1 MASPHPHPLPK
12 GLDAIAAGR
21 IGLWLLGKRSHNAAS
36 LRTAFPHR
44 ATLTTVYTHR
54 FVRLIVP
61 WRIFEYPG
69 AQRFLA
75 SLLGVSSGTA
85 NNLLKPS
92 VPLPA
97 KHALRL
103 AEYLTK
109 HASEC
114 DALAAELRAYAAAR
128 KFTNKS
134 VARSR

>member
-1 MASPHPHPLPK
+1 MASPQPSLPP
-12 GLDAIAAGR
+12 GLGPVAAGR
-21 IGLWLLGKRSHNAAS
+21 LGLWLLGKRSHNAAERR
-36 LRTAFPHR
+36 LAFPQR
-44 ATLTTVYTHR
+44 ATLTTSYVHR

-61 WRIFEYPG
+61 WRIIEYPG
-69 AQRFLA
+69 AQRYLA
-75 SLLGVSSGTA
+75 ALLGISSGYA

-92 VPLPA
+92 QHLPA

-103 AEYLTK
+103 ADYLAN

-114 DALAAELRAYAAAR
+114 EALAAELRAYAAAR